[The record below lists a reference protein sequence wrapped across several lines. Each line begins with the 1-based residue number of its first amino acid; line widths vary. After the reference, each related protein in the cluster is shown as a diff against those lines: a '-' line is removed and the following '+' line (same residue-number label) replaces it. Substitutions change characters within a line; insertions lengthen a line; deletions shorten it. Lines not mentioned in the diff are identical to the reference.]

1 MHELTTKPQAII
13 LIGDEIIKNL
23 SAETIDD
30 VTKQYSTA
38 LAKHKKTMLQLTPEG
53 VKKHITDKQMV
64 LAFDPQKPK
73 NLVAGARLLYH
84 RNHTYEFCSWI
95 AFESGFG
102 KQVINPAKQLALI
115 LDPKAKI
122 YALLENTNHKA
133 HTALRKAGAKLLKE
147 RPKDLYLYL
156 TKEDGTKADV
166 TYYELFEEKNMTNIN
181 KIYGGIY
188 TKEPNKKTAMFLID
202 AQQQQAE
209 SDIAPFY
216 LWETLAHNYM
226 LAKQQIVPEKEAK
239 AILKKLLFYLQETEK
254 TPFTLNPTI
263 GDIHENIEYR
273 LTEDIGEAAGWMHTA
288 RSRNDQL
295 TTDQKLITKHL
306 FFTIF
311 HKLET
316 FTEILGQK
324 TLQYK
329 NVLMPGFTHLRVAMP
344 SSFGFWWQA
353 YLEQMIECEIILQSV
368 FITIDKSP
376 LGAGASYGVNW
387 SINPT
392 TTSQDLGFS
401 QPFTNALAAINAR
414 GIHEMYLL
422 GPLCNLMTIIS
433 KMMED
438 IIIFSMP
445 EINYL
450 AIDEGFTEGS
460 SIMPQKMNPDVAEK
474 VRGKIANLLGL
485 FVTMC
490 VSLKATPSGY
500 NRDSAE
506 TKVSIINALKT
517 TIETLTILSDMLPS
531 ITPNKQAMEKAVL
544 PSLATKLADALVQTY
559 HIPFRQ
565 AHHTVG
571 KALLLA
577 DKDITKITNKIL
589 EKALVSVTRKTI
601 TVSKDFIEKT
611 LDPYH
616 VLDDFSY
623 LGSPNPKFV
632 ERVNETLLEKNK
644 NFSEWVTIEEKK
656 FSQAKEN
663 LIKKVTVFLEE

>member
-23 SAETIDD
+23 SAKTIDD
-30 VTKQYSTA
+30 VAEQYSIA

-53 VKKHITDKQMV
+53 IKKHIIDNQMI
-64 LAFDPQKPK
+64 LAFDPQNPTH
-73 NLVAGARLLYH
+73 LVAGARLLYH
-84 RNHTYEFCSWI
+84 KNHTYEFCSWL

-102 KQVINPAKQLALI
+102 KQVIVPAKQLALI

-122 YALLENTNHKA
+122 YALLEKSNHKA
-133 HTALRKAGAKLLKE
+133 HTALGKAGGKILEA
-147 RPKDLYLYL
+147 RPRDLYLYL
-156 TKEDGTKADV
+156 TKEDGTKADI
-166 TYYELFEEKNMTNIN
+166 TYYTLFEEKSMKNIN

-188 TKEPNKKTAMFLID
+188 TKEPTKQTDMFLID

-239 AILKKLLFYLQETEK
+239 EILKKLLFYLQETEK
-254 TPFTLNPTI
+254 TPFILNPTI
-263 GDIHENIEYR
+263 GDIHEHIEQR
-273 LTEDIGEAAGWMHTA
+273 LTQDIGEVAGWMHIA
-288 RSRNDQL
+288 RSRNDQV

-306 FFTIF
+306 LFTIF
-311 HKLET
+311 HKLHL
-316 FTEILGQK
+316 FSDILGQK
-324 TLQYK
+324 TSQYK
-329 NVLMPGFTHLRVAMP
+329 DVIMPGFTHLRVAMP

-353 YLEQMIECEIILQSV
+353 YLEQIIECETILQSV
-368 FITIDKSP
+368 FIAIDKSP

-474 VRGKIANLLGL
+474 ARSKAANLLGF
-485 FVTMC
+485 FVTTCMT
-490 VSLKATPSGY
+490 LKATPSGF

-506 TKVSIINALKT
+506 TKISIINALKT

-544 PSLATKLADALVQTY
+544 PSLATKLADALTQKY

-565 AHHTVG
+565 SHHIVG

-589 EKALVSVTRKTI
+589 EKALVSVTGGNITI
-601 TVSKDFIEKT
+601 AKDLIEKI
-611 LDPYH
+611 LDPH
-616 VLDDFSY
+616 HALNDLSY

-644 NFSEWVTIEEKK
+644 HFAEWVTTEEKK
-656 FSQAKEN
+656 FYHAREN
-663 LIKKVTVFLEE
+663 LIKKVATFLEE